1 MCIRENR
8 ERRRKDKEEEQK
20 KVKVKSNVKNITVK
34 HLYLSFENYIRD

>member
-34 HLYLSFENYIRD
+34 LYLSFENYIRD